1 VLHHADTTARRR
13 VAAALLV
20 VALLVVAPLVAVAS
34 SGRTAT
40 AGAGG
45 QQAPSVGI
53 SASPQRL
60 ELLPR
65 PCLPAPL
72 TVEFHNRSAK
82 PAYATAFI
90 RAAAPLRVSDKV
102 VTTYVPADYDATAP
116 LQVSVPGDTPPGE
129 YLIHLEVERQRAT
142 VPVVVSEP
150 PNDPHRNLAL
160 GQETTASSTGGVLD
174 PCGAVDGNHTYTLL
188 GYNRPATAWADAT
201 PNEVPDQVH
210 TALATPALVG
220 RVDLYTHADRRFALR
235 DWDVQALTD
244 AGWQTVAQVR
254 GHTAGRYSSSFPPV
268 TASAVRINML
278 ATNGYAFSTLVE
290 LEVYAQ

>member
-1 VLHHADTTARRR
+1 MLSFVDTTSKKRFG
-13 VAAALLV
+13 
-20 VALLVVAPLVAVAS
+20 VALLVVAPLVAVM
-34 SGRTAT
+34 SGSQGTNAR
-40 AGAGG
+40 AGG
-45 QQAPSVGI
+45 QKEPAVSI

-60 ELLPR
+60 DLLPH
-65 PCLPAPL
+65 PCLPTL
-72 TVEFHNRSAK
+72 LMVGFHNQSGE
-82 PAYATAFI
+82 PTYATAFV
-90 RAAAPLRVSDKV
+90 RATTPLRVSDTV
-102 VTTYVPADYDATAP
+102 IPTYVPPDYDATAP
-116 LQVSVPGDTPPGE
+116 VEVTVPRDIPPGE
-129 YLIHLEVERQRAT
+129 YPILLEAGRQRVT

-150 PNDPHRNLAL
+150 PNDPGRNFAL
-160 GQETTASSTGGVLD
+160 GQETTATSTGGTLS

-201 PNEVPDQVH
+201 PGEFPDQVQV
-210 TALATPALVG
+210 TIRKPETIG
-220 RVDLYTHADRRFALR
+220 RVDLFTHADRRFSLK

-278 ATNGYAFSTLVE
+278 ATNGYAYSTLVE